1 MALYDFRNHI
11 LEVCEEGET
20 GSELAELLHGLSCRR
35 TNAIDGEPSRLS
47 VRLNHN
53 EVKVPPMA
61 REVFR
66 ADEFHGFESGDD
78 FYLTDGSSLFHLRPS
93 KRQADVCLSLSF
105 FSKPLSQ
112 RESFWAFVLL
122 KLLRSAG
129 SYSLHAAGIVSR
141 NGSGLLIIGGSGGG
155 KSTLAIELIRQGWGY
170 LSDDAVLLRVQPA
183 GVVAL
188 PLRTKF
194 YVDSEAAASYEDLP
208 LGEEVPDTSG
218 RHRRRIRIED
228 VYPEQNMAECVPHVL
243 LFSRIVSLTK
253 SSLVPVDRIMALNH
267 LLAGSGPQLFDRG
280 SMARHL
286 GLLKKLVQQA
296 ATYELRAGLDLYRDP
311 AKLVTMLQVA
321 GVEA

>member
-1 MALYDFRNHI
+1 M
-11 LEVCEEGET
+11 V
-20 GSELAELLHGLSCRR
+20 
-35 TNAIDGEPSRLS
+35 
-47 VRLNHN
+47 
-53 EVKVPPMA
+53 

-66 ADEFHGFESGDD
+66 ADEFHGFESGEE

-93 KRQADVCLSLSF
+93 KRQADVCLSRSF
-105 FSKPLSQ
+105 FSKPRSQ

-122 KLLRSAG
+122 KLLRCAE

-141 NGSGLLIIGGSGGG
+141 SGSALLIVGGSGCG
-155 KSTLAIELIRQGWGY
+155 KSTLTIELIRQGWGY

-194 YVDSEAAASYEDLP
+194 YVDAEAAASYQDIP
-208 LGEEVPDTSG
+208 LGEEVPDTAG

-228 VYPEQNMAECVPHVL
+228 VYPEQHMSEGVPHVL
-243 LFSRIVSLTK
+243 LFSKIVSRAK
-253 SSLVPVDRIMALNH
+253 STLVPVDRIVALNH

-286 GLLKKLVQQA
+286 GLLKQLVQQA
-296 ATYELRAGLDLYRDP
+296 AAYELRAGLDLHRDP
-311 AKLVTMLQVA
+311 AKLVSLLQAA
-321 GVEA
+321 GVQTLWPGSS